1 MNVAIILH
9 GFASRKRESY
19 PTAMNTLEYREA
31 GKCLCCRTN
40 FPLRFMQEMLR
51 GLLEEFISITMR
63 GFIHI
68 SPIVTG
74 VAILFGAIKNV
85 NPGRLILICVFPH
98 RASVVAGVT

>member
-19 PTAMNTLEYREA
+19 PTAMSTLENREA

-63 GFIHI
+63 GSIHI

-74 VAILFGAIKNV
+74 VAILFGAIKK
-85 NPGRLILICVFPH
+85 
-98 RASVVAGVT
+98 